1 MKISVEKLE
10 LKKKVNKNSE
20 RNLSSKLQREF
31 LHEKNLV
38 EKKKKIIYPDI
49 ESTDMSQ
56 KNIQEVWSKSR
67 FHQTKRHN

>member
-38 EKKKKIIYPDI
+38 EKKKKNYLPRHR
-49 ESTDMSQ
+49 EHRHEPE
-56 KNIQEVWSKSR
+56 KYSR
-67 FHQTKRHN
+67 SLVEK